1 MARNAESSVQAALAS
16 WDTAREQVAN
26 GHLKRA
32 GLSYQKGLSYFLLC
46 VYLTRVGEARSTPQ
60 PRPGDLMP
68 VFHAIGSMGREG
80 VPVMERASAT
90 RPARLHVRTTLAA
103 SHLADPTG
111 GRPDQVQAALAAE
124 AGSRPRLDLNG
135 DGPLTA
141 AARIAGAAQ
150 ARLLTATLLT
160 ERPQLRLRNRQPWVV
175 ERDWPVSFARYRR
188 QFKQAVLPSCAHLT
202 ADEEPRQL
210 AQESA
215 ELYAELDRVV
225 PEYASAADEAKGVLA
240 RIRA

>member
-26 GHLKRA
+26 GRLNRA
-32 GLSYQKGLSYFLLC
+32 GMSYQKGLNYFLLC
-46 VYLTRVGEARSTPQ
+46 VYLTRVGEARSSQQ

-90 RPARLHVRTTLAA
+90 RPARLHGRTTLAA

-111 GRPDQVQAALAAE
+111 GRPDLVGGALAAE

-135 DGPLTA
+135 DGPLSA
-141 AARIAGAAQ
+141 AERIAGAAQ
-150 ARLLTATLLT
+150 ARLLLATLLT
-160 ERPQLRLRNRQPWVV
+160 ERPELRLRIRQPWVV
-175 ERDWPVSFARYRR
+175 DLDGPVSFARYRR

-202 ADEEPRQL
+202 ADEEPIQL
-210 AQESA
+210 ARESV
-215 ELYAELDRVV
+215 ELYAALGRVV
-225 PEYASAADEAKGVLA
+225 PEYAPAGDEAKSVLA
-240 RIRA
+240 RIRS